1 MLLNDDSFAAVEGD
15 FAEGVLVVHGLGEA
29 DDLVEEPVSGRGGA
43 DGPAIGVAQAPGR
56 LADPIV
62 ALIIGRVDAGVED
75 QRDRQ
80 PALPAQRLEG
90 VRARRELQQLPGID
104 WALGGRQKWGKV
116 SERRHHIT
124 RARLYGWIR

>member
-1 MLLNDDSFAAVEGD
+1 M
-15 FAEGVLVVHGLGEA
+15 HGLGEA

-80 PALPAQRLEG
+80 PALQAQRLEG
-90 VRARRELQQLPGID
+90 VRARRELQQLQGVGR
-104 WALGGRQKWGKV
+104 ALGGRQKCGKV
-116 SERRHHIT
+116 GERRHHIPEGQL
-124 RARLYGWIR
+124 ARVAGELVPTVWATDAADDADTS